1 MVMAH
6 IRTQSVSRWVLVG
19 CLIVLLPL
27 SDRMMAAKSR
37 FSGIVVFGTSF
48 SDSGNAFV
56 LLGEAGTPPDY
67 SIGPFVIP
75 TLPYARGGHHLS
87 NGATWIEQFARPL
100 GLAGSVRPALQGG
113 ANATNFAVGAARARE
128 DNINFNLAQ
137 QVDTFLLQSGGVAAP
152 DALYVVEMG
161 ANDVRDA
168 LIIIAGGGD
177 PSLVLQEAL
186 LSIVANIQ
194 RLYAA
199 GAREFLVWNVPNPAF
214 TPAVRSLGPAAGLVA
229 TQVTLSFNTELITG
243 PAGVLA
249 QLSGLPGITIEV
261 LDAFQLLNN
270 VNANPGAFGLTN
282 VTTACVTP
290 DDPPFKCDNPN
301 DFLFW
306 DGIHP
311 TKAGHAIV
319 AQEAANVLIP

>member
-1 MVMAH
+1 MIMAH
-6 IRTQSVSRWVLVG
+6 IRTLSVSRWVLVG

-27 SDRMMAAKSR
+27 SEQMQAAKSR
-37 FSGIVVFGTSF
+37 FSGIVTFGTSF

-67 SIGPFVIP
+67 SIGLFDIP

-113 ANATNFAVGAARARE
+113 PNATNFAVGAARARE
-128 DNINFNLAQ
+128 DNINFNLAR
-137 QVDTFLLQSGGVAAP
+137 QVDTFFLQSGGVAAP

-168 LIIIAGGGD
+168 FIIFGLGGD
-177 PSLVLQEAL
+177 GSLVLQEAL
-186 LSIVANIQ
+186 LSISANIQ

-214 TPAVRSLGPAAGLVA
+214 TPAVRSLGPAAERLA
-229 TQVTLSFNTELITG
+229 TQLTVSFNDGL
-243 PAGVLA
+243 AMALA
-249 QLSGLPGITIEV
+249 QLSVLPGITIKV
-261 LDAFQLLNN
+261 LDAFQLLNA
-270 VNANPGAFGLTN
+270 VDANPGAFGLTN

-301 DFLFW
+301 EFLFW

-319 AQEAANVLIP
+319 AQMAANVLIP